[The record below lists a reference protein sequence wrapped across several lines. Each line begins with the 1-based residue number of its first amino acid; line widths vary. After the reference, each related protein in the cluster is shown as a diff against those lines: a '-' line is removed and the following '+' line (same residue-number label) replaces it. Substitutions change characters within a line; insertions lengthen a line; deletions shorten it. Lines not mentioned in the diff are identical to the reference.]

1 MVHMSDFKTLKFHVN
16 ERKVIFFYLGF
27 TPCIAE
33 QPLRGMVLQEKKHKK
48 DYKIQKICLEKT
60 YS

>member
-1 MVHMSDFKTLKFHVN
+1 MKRRL
-16 ERKVIFFYLGF
+16 FFYLGF
-27 TPCIAE
+27 TPFKAE
-33 QPLRGMVLQEKKHKK
+33 PPLRGMKLQEKKHKK